1 MQACSLKCC
10 WRAPSP
16 APGGVRGV
24 NRHARF
30 APQATFP
37 AWRANGG
44 MLPKFT
50 VNYGKLRW
58 FCCGA
63 RELVIAGPPRGQDS
77 NTSGTALILLPL
89 PERFRNWERDRL
101 GRSGRRPAGQP
112 HPSHH
117 LVASSI
123 RKGFRPEA
131 ENRERDA
138 PAPRKQ
144 LNRSGPG
151 RNIWRTV
158 LALRTSVRQIQSCV
172 FPPRG
177 VKFSTLMQACAPLC
191 TIKNAWPGVLPQAGR
206 VGEH

>member
-1 MQACSLKCC
+1 MLL
-10 WRAPSP
+10 
-16 APGGVRGV
+16 
-24 NRHARF
+24 AR
-30 APQATFP
+30 PVSCTGRR
-37 AWRANGG
+37 AWREPSRPLCAASHFSRLAGKRG
-44 MLPKFT
+44 YVAKI
-50 VNYGKLRW
+50 YGKLRW